1 MVTII
6 RVKIVLAVLI
16 AMGASSCAAFQMI
29 PTRAYVTSHHSS
41 WTIPPSLSS
50 SSQQQ
55 QSSKSRRIRSSS
67 QLPMGLIDDFMAG
80 GDKSKRKGDNERYLA
95 TLQERVARINGLEE
109 TMEDLGD
116 DELAATTEQ
125 FRKRLQDGEAMD
137 GPILEQAF
145 AVVREAAWYVFVF
158 GSFLCLFRACGRCR
172 SVCLLIVT
180 SHHLPILL
188 FDLKQYTH

>member
-1 MVTII
+1 LQIAFTQTGPTLQEPLLQKTPDQARRLSSLDDIVTIMT
-6 RVKIVLAVLI
+6 VKIVLAVLI
-16 AMGASSCAAFQMI
+16 AMGASSCAAFQML
-29 PTRAYVTSHHSS
+29 PARAYVTTHHSS
-41 WTIPPSLSS
+41 FTIPPSLSSS

-67 QLPMGLIDDFMAG
+67 QLPMDLIDDFMAG
-80 GDKSKRKGDNERYLA
+80 GDKSKRKGDNEKYLA

-125 FRKRLQDGEAMD
+125 FRKRLQSGEAMD

-158 GSFLCLFRACGRCR
+158 ASCL
-172 SVCLLIVT
+172 
-180 SHHLPILL
+180 
-188 FDLKQYTH
+188 

>member
-1 MVTII
+1 MTL
-6 RVKIVLAVLI
+6 KIVLAVLI
-16 AMGASSCAAFQMI
+16 AMGASSCAAFQML
-29 PTRAYVTSHHSS
+29 PARAYATTHHSS
-41 WTIPPSLSS
+41 WTIPSSLS

-55 QSSKSRRIRSSS
+55 QLSKSRRIRNSS

-80 GDKSKRKGDNERYLA
+80 GDKSKRKGDNEKYLA

-145 AVVREAAWYVFVF
+145 AVVREAAWYVFALVV
-158 GSFLCLFRACGRCR
+158 ACGRCR

-180 SHHLPILL
+180 
-188 FDLKQYTH
+188 